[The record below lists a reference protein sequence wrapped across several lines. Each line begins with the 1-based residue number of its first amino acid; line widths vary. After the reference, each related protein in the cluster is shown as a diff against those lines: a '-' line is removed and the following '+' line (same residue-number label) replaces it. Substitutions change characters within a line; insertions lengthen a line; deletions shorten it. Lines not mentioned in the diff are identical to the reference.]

1 MTLILAARR
10 YPMTRNFMESS
21 GPTLRHTTGCA
32 ASPRTTQARLHPTRR
47 RDYATPK
54 QHRFRQS
61 GKTELHK
68 PAQDAAAIFHC
79 ITRSMAAGLH
89 VTGHY
94 TAALHHSIRSH
105 GTERQDFAEPYST
118 KTWRRDFTRL
128 DRTGTGQHSIGHS
141 GETTQRIV
149 PQYPIE
155 RRDCT

>member
-1 MTLILAARR
+1 MQRPR
-10 YPMTRNFMESS
+10 K
-21 GPTLRHTTGCA
+21 
-32 ASPRTTQARLHPTRR
+32 ASIPHNKATR

-68 PAQDAAAIFHC
+68 PAQYA
-79 ITRSMAAGLH
+79 AAGLH

-94 TAALHHSIRSH
+94 TAALLDPPRPDKAALHHSIRSH
-105 GTERQDFAEPYST
+105 GAERQDFTEPYSI

-128 DRTGTGQHSIGHS
+128 DRTGTEQHSIGHG

-149 PQYPIE
+149 PQHPIE